1 MAQERTWRHLD
12 TMQFE
17 TVFAARVPRAGK
29 RGPFIWMFEAFAPMT
44 LEASRCV
51 EAARRGGRLS
61 WDAVHVGKPMGE
73 AEPCPRFITKLSDC

>member
-1 MAQERTWRHLD
+1 MAQERTWRHFD

-17 TVFAARVPRAGK
+17 TAFAARVPRACK
-29 RGPFIWMFEAFAPMT
+29 HSPLMWRFEAFAPMI
-44 LEASRCV
+44 LEALRCV

-73 AEPCPRFITKLSDC
+73 AEPCPRFITKLSHC